1 MGTMNRTNFDKFL
14 VGILVLVLIGHYTNL
29 YSVDLDRAFLIFFT
43 SIATFPVL
51 VSAFQALRNRKIT
64 IDLLASVALAVSIVN
79 KEWASAAF
87 ISLMLASARVFTAY
101 AENKSRGAIKSLL
114 KLKPSKA
121 KVKRGGGIMEIS
133 YSKIKVGDLV
143 IVEMGERIP
152 VDGTIVNG
160 EALIDQSSL
169 TGESA
174 PVEKKEGSQV
184 LNSTLNISGSIV
196 VKTEKTGKDTTF
208 EKVIKLVEQ
217 SQKEKVG
224 IQTIADK
231 FASGYVVF
239 IILSAVLLF
248 YFSRDLGLVLS
259 VLLVTCAD
267 DIAIAVPMAFS
278 AALGMAAKRGIIV
291 KGGSFLE
298 GLTEVKTMIFDKTGT
313 LTRGKMKTEEF
324 NFFPVSQ
331 ITEKELIGMAAGLD
345 FFSSHPSARA
355 IVNYAKDRK
364 IAFGKPDKFE
374 EFPGKGSRALYGTQ
388 EIICGRLSF
397 LEEKGVKISD
407 RDKEKI
413 VEAQESGSSLVV
425 VGYNGK
431 LAGYFRLVDEIRPEA
446 KKALADLK
454 SLGVSRFV
462 MLTGDNEK
470 VAKRI
475 AREVG
480 IETYHADLLPKD
492 KLDYVRRYIGQKG
505 KVVMV
510 GDGVNDAASLTL
522 ADIGIA
528 MGAIGTDA
536 AIEAADIAL
545 MKDNLT
551 KIPEALRIGQLAKKV
566 AKQNFWI
573 WGLVNAGGLAL
584 VFLKIIGPEGAAAF
598 NFVTDFFPIFNSLRL
613 FLPRNKKNLS

>member
-1 MGTMNRTNFDKFL
+1 MWKINRVNLDKFL
-14 VGILVLVLIGHYTNL
+14 VGALVLILIGHFAGFFSL
-29 YSVDLDRAFLIFFT
+29 DLDRALLIFFT
-43 SIATFPVL
+43 SVATFPVL
-51 VSAFQALRNRKIT
+51 ISAFQALKNKKIT
-64 IDLLASVALAVSIVN
+64 IDLLASVALAVSIIN
-79 KEWASAAF
+79 KEWSSAAF

-114 KLKPSKA
+114 KLKPSKV
-121 KVKRGGGIMEIS
+121 KVKRGEEIS
-133 YSKIKVGDLV
+133 EIPYSKIEVGDLV

-152 VDGTIVNG
+152 VDGIILNG
-160 EALIDQSSL
+160 EALVDQSSL
-169 TGESA
+169 TGESI
-174 PVEKKEGSQV
+174 PVEKKAGSRV

-208 EKVIKLVEQ
+208 EKIIKLVEQ

-231 FASGYVVF
+231 FSSFYVIF
-239 IILSAVLLF
+239 IILAAAVLF
-248 YFSRDLGLVLS
+248 SFSRDLSLVLS

-267 DIAIAVPMAFS
+267 DIAIAIPIAFS
-278 AALGMAAKRGIIV
+278 AAIGLAAKRGIIV

-313 LTRGKMKTEEF
+313 LTKGKMKVEEF
-324 NFFPVSQ
+324 NFFPGSQ
-331 ITEKELIGMAAGLD
+331 ITENELIGMAAGLD
-345 FFSSHPSARA
+345 FFSSHPSAKA
-355 IVNYAKDRK
+355 IVNYAQDQK

-374 EFPGKGSRALYGTQ
+374 EFSGKGSRALYGTK

-397 LEEKGVKISD
+397 LEEKGVEISKTN
-407 RDKEKI
+407 REKI
-413 VEAQESGSSLVV
+413 ATSQESGSSLVM

-431 LAGYFRLVDEIRPEA
+431 LAGYFRLVDEVRPEA
-446 KKALADLK
+446 REALADLK
-454 SLGVSRFV
+454 SLGVNKFV

-470 VAKRI
+470 AAKRI
-475 AREVG
+475 AEEVS
-480 IETYHADLLPKD
+480 IETYHANLLPKD
-492 KLDYVRRYIGQKG
+492 KLNYVKKYIGQKG
-505 KVVMV
+505 KVAMV

-522 ADIGIA
+522 ADIGVA

-573 WGLVNAGGLAL
+573 WGAVNAGGLML

-613 FLPRNKKNLS
+613 FLPRTNKNL

>member
-1 MGTMNRTNFDKFL
+1 MG
-14 VGILVLVLIGHYTNL
+14 VLVLILIGHYANFF
-29 YSVDLDRAFLIFFT
+29 SIDLDRALLIFFT
-43 SIATFPVL
+43 SVATFPVL
-51 VSAFQALRNRKIT
+51 VSAWQALKNRKIT
-64 IDLLASVALAVSIVN
+64 IDLLAAVALAVSILN
-79 KEWASAAF
+79 REWASAAF

-101 AENKSRGAIKSLL
+101 AENKSRGAIKHLL
-114 KLKPSKA
+114 KLKPT
-121 KVKRGGGIMEIS
+121 KVKIKKGDKIEEIS
-133 YSKIKVGDLV
+133 YAKIEVGDLI

-152 VDGTIVNG
+152 VDGVVING

-169 TGESA
+169 TGESM
-174 PVEKKEGSQV
+174 PVEKKVGSHV
-184 LNSTLNISGSIV
+184 LNSTLNISGSLI

-208 EKVIKLVEQ
+208 EKIIKLVEQ
-217 SQKEKVG
+217 SQKEKAG

-231 FASGYVVF
+231 FASFYVVF
-239 IILSAVLLF
+239 IILAAVALF
-248 YFSRDLGLVLS
+248 VFSRDLSLVLG

-267 DIAIAVPMAFS
+267 DIAVAVPMAFS
-278 AALGMAAKRGIIV
+278 AAIGMAAKRGIIV

-313 LTRGKMKTEEF
+313 LTKGKMKTEEF
-324 NFFPVSQ
+324 YFFQGDS

-345 FFSSHPSARA
+345 FFSSHPSAKA
-355 IVNYAKDRK
+355 IVNYAKNQK
-364 IAFGKPDKFE
+364 IVFGKPDKFE
-374 EFPGKGSRALYGTQ
+374 EFPGKGNQAMYGTK

-397 LEEKGVKISD
+397 LEERGIEISKKD
-407 RDKEKI
+407 QEKI
-413 VEAQESGSSLVV
+413 KQAQESGSSLVMIS
-425 VGYNGK
+425 YDGK

-446 KKALADLK
+446 KEALAELK
-454 SLGVSRFV
+454 SLGVNKFV

-475 AREVG
+475 ASEVG
-480 IETYHADLLPKD
+480 IETYHANLLPKD
-492 KLDYVRRYIGQKG
+492 KLNYVRKYIGQKG

-545 MKDNLT
+545 MKDNFT
-551 KIPEALRIGQLAKKV
+551 KIPEALRIGQFAKKV

-573 WGLVNAGGLAL
+573 WGIVNAGGLAL

-613 FLPRNKKNLS
+613 FLPGKMKKD

>member
-1 MGTMNRTNFDKFL
+1 MGRINKTNLDKFL
-14 VGILVLVLIGHYTNL
+14 IGALVLILIGHYANFFSL
-29 YSVDLDRAFLIFFT
+29 DLDRALLIFFT
-43 SIATFPVL
+43 SMATFPVL
-51 VSAFQALRNRKIT
+51 ISAFQALKNRKIT
-64 IDLLASVALAVSIVN
+64 IDLLASVALVVSILN

-101 AENKSRGAIKSLL
+101 AENKSRGAIKHLL
-114 KLKPSKA
+114 KLKPTKV
-121 KVKRGGGIMEIS
+121 KVKRGDEIEEIS
-133 YSKIKVGDLV
+133 YAKIEVGDLV
-143 IVEMGERIP
+143 IIEMGERIP
-152 VDGTIVNG
+152 VDGIILNG

-174 PVEKKEGSQV
+174 PVEKKIGSHV
-184 LNSTLNISGSIV
+184 LNSTLNISGSLIV
-196 VKTEKTGKDTTF
+196 QTEKTGKDTTF
-208 EKVIKLVEQ
+208 EKIIKLVEQ

-224 IQTIADK
+224 IQTMADK
-231 FASGYVVF
+231 FASGYVIF
-239 IILSAVLLF
+239 IILSSVALLA
-248 YFSRDLGLVLS
+248 FSRDWSLVLG

-267 DIAIAVPMAFS
+267 DIAVAVPMVFS
-278 AALGMAAKRGIIV
+278 AAIGMAAKRGIII

-298 GLTEVKTMIFDKTGT
+298 GLTEVKTIIFDKTGT

-324 NFFPVSQ
+324 NFFPDNQ

-355 IVNYAKDRK
+355 IVNYAKEQQ
-364 IAFGKPDKFE
+364 ITFGKPDKFE
-374 EFPGKGSRALYGTQ
+374 EFSGKGSRAIYGTQ

-397 LEEKGVKISD
+397 LEEKGVEILKSD
-407 RDKEKI
+407 REKI
-413 VEAQESGSSLVV
+413 IQAQESGSSLVM
-425 VGYNGK
+425 VGCNKK

-446 KKALADLK
+446 KEALVNLK
-454 SLGVSRFV
+454 SLGVSKSV

-470 VAKRI
+470 VAKRV
-475 AREVG
+475 ASEVG
-480 IETYHADLLPKD
+480 IEIYHANLLPKD
-492 KLDYVRRYIGQKG
+492 KLNFVKKYIGQKG

-536 AIEAADIAL
+536 AIEAADVAL
-545 MKDNLT
+545 MKDNLA

-566 AKQNFWI
+566 AKQDFWI
-573 WGLVNAGGLAL
+573 WGAVNAGGLAL
-584 VFLKIIGPEGAAAF
+584 VFFRIIGPEGAAAF

-613 FLPRNKKNLS
+613 FLPGGIKRG